1 MAQIQLFDSKI
12 QKLVTIDSIAY
23 IKARDEYC
31 KRKNINKSG
40 FASDFSFTFNYKNI
54 QDRKLQN
61 LATYCTDHY
70 YPGELPKKPESILKP
85 MRQLGKMLKNDEYAF
100 LIPVNNTIESKI
112 ELLETLIGDLLQEDL
127 DENQI
132 KRLKVA
138 LNTLK

>member
-1 MAQIQLFDSKI
+1 MTQIQLFDSKI
-12 QKLVTIDSIAY
+12 QKLVTIDSNAY

-31 KRKNINKSG
+31 KRKSINKSG
-40 FASDFSFTFNYKNI
+40 FASDFSFIFNYKNI

-70 YPGELPKKPESILKP
+70 PGELPRKPESILKP

-127 DENQI
+127 DGNQI

>member
-1 MAQIQLFDSKI
+1 MTQIQLFDSKI
-12 QKLVTIDSIAY
+12 QKLVTIDSNAY

-31 KRKNINKSG
+31 KRKNINK
-40 FASDFSFTFNYKNI
+40 SDFSFTFNYKNI

-70 YPGELPKKPESILKP
+70 YPGELPRKPESILKP

-100 LIPVNNTIESKI
+100 LIPVNNTIETKI

-127 DENQI
+127 GENQI

-138 LNTLK
+138 LNSLK

>member
-1 MAQIQLFDSKI
+1 
-12 QKLVTIDSIAY
+12 
-23 IKARDEYC
+23 
-31 KRKNINKSG
+31 
-40 FASDFSFTFNYKNI
+40 
-54 QDRKLQN
+54 
-61 LATYCTDHY
+61 
-70 YPGELPKKPESILKP
+70 

-100 LIPVNNTIESKI
+100 LVPLNNTTESKI